1 VQSFSEVLVQG
12 VIIYGTH
19 GFASETQQIVEDLA
33 ASGSDI
39 ECIGFLIDEKFRTE
53 NVVRDLPVFERSNVP
68 IGNCIYVI
76 GVGSTPAR
84 LRIERYLRK
93 NFDARFVVLK
103 HPLAYVGR
111 RVKVDSGSVVCC
123 GAIAT
128 ADVIVGQQVQLHSGC
143 TVGHD
148 TAIGDFVTIAPGAN
162 ISGRVKIGEGT
173 FIGAGA
179 VVLPDI
185 EIGSWTIVGAGA
197 VVTRNVPDNVTVVGV
212 PARVIAERPA
222 NWHLQHD

>member
-1 VQSFSEVLVQG
+1 MQD
-12 VIIYGTH
+12 IIIFGTH

-33 ASGSDI
+33 VSGSDI
-39 ECIGFLIDEKFRTE
+39 KCIGFLIDEKLRTKD
-53 NVVRDLPVFERSNVP
+53 VVRDLPVFERSNVP

-76 GVGSTPAR
+76 GVGSAPSR
-84 LRIERYLRK
+84 LRIEQYLRTQ
-93 NFDARFVVLK
+93 FDARFMMLQ
-103 HPLAYVGR
+103 HPRAYVGP
-111 RVKVDSGSVVCC
+111 RVKVGAGSIVCC

-128 ADVIVGQQVQLHSGC
+128 ADVIIGEQVQLHSGC

-162 ISGRVKIGEGT
+162 ISGRVKIGDGT

-185 EIGSWTIVGAGA
+185 EIGSWAIVGAGA

-212 PARVIAERPA
+212 PARVIAERSA

>member
-1 VQSFSEVLVQG
+1 MLVQDI
-12 VIIYGTH
+12 IIYGTR
-19 GFASETQQIVEDLA
+19 GFASETQQIIEDIA
-33 ASGSDI
+33 ASGSGI
-39 ECIGFLIDEKFRTE
+39 TCVGFLIDEKLRTE
-53 NVVRDLPVFERSNVP
+53 NVVRGLPVFEHSNIP

-84 LRIERYLRK
+84 LRIERYLRTH
-93 NFDARFVVLK
+93 FAAHFMMLQ
-103 HPLAYVGR
+103 HPRAYVGR
-111 RVKVDSGSVVCC
+111 RVKVGEGSIICC

-128 ADVIVGQQVQLHSGC
+128 ADVIIGEQVQLHNGC

-162 ISGRVKIGEGT
+162 ISGRVKIGEGA

-212 PARVIAERPA
+212 PARVIAERSP
-222 NWHLQHD
+222 NWHLLHD